1 MEYNEQFIRLNCNLM
16 LDYKMMKLNAEMKCV
31 GMGLYMNM
39 LLFLRKQNEYKH
51 SFDDLDFL
59 AKQWGCRVE
68 KLHHLIEDFDLFEI
82 TEDGYF
88 RCLYLDELMDYQHK
102 ISEERAAAGSKGGR
116 SCKKNAGKTTVK
128 AAAKATV
135 KPAAK
140 PAAKPAV
147 ETTVEPAVETTVE
160 PAVETTVKSCVEA
173 PEKASV
179 PASEKE
185 EKGMKNTVEKSEE
198 EKATGNVAQLSD
210 NECDAMSA
218 QASCKQNPIREEKN
232 REEKNNSNNRNEERN
247 AVTAITAID
256 DLSKNTAPV
265 PRWEQCIDEAFATRS
280 WVETVGMMSGLKERF
295 LNNIPFI
302 CDLFKKHVVAQGNTG
317 GINSLSDA
325 ESYFAN
331 YIRTGKPTRLF
342 LEEKLKERD
351 MAQSASSFSPYEN
364 YDPLTGLRSYYGIP
378 LPADAPPRPNGRSSW
393 DELKKCWI

>member
-140 PAAKPAV
+140 A
-147 ETTVEPAVETTVE
+147 
-160 PAVETTVKSCVEA
+160 AVETTVKSCVEA

-198 EKATGNVAQLSD
+198 EKATGNVAQLAD
-210 NECDAMSA
+210 NECDVMSV
-218 QASCKQNPIREEKN
+218 QASCKQNSIREEKN

-247 AVTAITAID
+247 AVTAID
-256 DLSKNTAPV
+256 GLSKNTAPV

>member
-198 EKATGNVAQLSD
+198 EKATGNVAQLAD
-210 NECDAMSA
+210 N
-218 QASCKQNPIREEKN
+218 
-232 REEKNNSNNRNEERN
+232 
-247 AVTAITAID
+247 
-256 DLSKNTAPV
+256 
-265 PRWEQCIDEAFATRS
+265 
-280 WVETVGMMSGLKERF
+280 
-295 LNNIPFI
+295 
-302 CDLFKKHVVAQGNTG
+302 
-317 GINSLSDA
+317 
-325 ESYFAN
+325 
-331 YIRTGKPTRLF
+331 
-342 LEEKLKERD
+342 
-351 MAQSASSFSPYEN
+351 
-364 YDPLTGLRSYYGIP
+364 
-378 LPADAPPRPNGRSSW
+378 
-393 DELKKCWI
+393 

>member
-128 AAAKATV
+128 
-135 KPAAK
+135 PAAK
-140 PAAKPAV
+140 PAAKA
-147 ETTVEPAVETTVE
+147 AVETTVE

-198 EKATGNVAQLSD
+198 EKATGNVAQLAD

-247 AVTAITAID
+247 AVTAID